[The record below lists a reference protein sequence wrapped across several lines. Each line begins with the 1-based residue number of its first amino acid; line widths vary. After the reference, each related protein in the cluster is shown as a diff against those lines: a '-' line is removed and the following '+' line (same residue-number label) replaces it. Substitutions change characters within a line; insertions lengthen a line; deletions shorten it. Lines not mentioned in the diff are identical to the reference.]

1 MGCHIVEASIA
12 VVRMSNIILPIVRML
27 RDLVSSQI
35 TSHGMEQLRPASLFF
50 ISFYDIGW
58 RVSQVTERGQIMQ
71 NSGFKLDK
79 LDLQRSFVSLGIADI
94 LQKGNTSS
102 RQLWHLQ
109 KGIVKWAIES
119 KLEVGEL
126 VLKVS
131 MSLYDREFDS
141 RTYLKD
147 NGESLWESCS
157 PGTQQTLESWI
168 NFFPI

>member
-1 MGCHIVEASIA
+1 M
-12 VVRMSNIILPIVRML
+12 
-27 RDLVSSQI
+27 
-35 TSHGMEQLRPASLFF
+35 
-50 ISFYDIGW
+50 
-58 RVSQVTERGQIMQ
+58 SQVTERGQIMQ

-79 LDLQRSFVSLGIADI
+79 LDLQCSFVSLGIADI

-157 PGTQQTLESWI
+157 PGT
-168 NFFPI
+168 

>member
-1 MGCHIVEASIA
+1 MGYIVEASIA
-12 VVRMSNIILPIVRML
+12 VVRMSNIILPIVRMI
-27 RDLVSSQI
+27 RVSKNV
-35 TSHGMEQLRPASLFF
+35 ERPGQQPDNVAPDGIVKASIIFF

-147 NGESLWESCS
+147 NGESLW
-157 PGTQQTLESWI
+157 L
-168 NFFPI
+168 FPRNVANT

>member
-1 MGCHIVEASIA
+1 VPHRRSQYCGCTDEQYYIAYCSYVERPGQQLDNVAPDGIVKASI
-12 VVRMSNIILPIVRML
+12 I
-27 RDLVSSQI
+27 
-35 TSHGMEQLRPASLFF
+35 FF

-58 RVSQVTERGQIMQ
+58 RVSQVAERGQIMQ

-147 NGESLWESCS
+147 NGESLW
-157 PGTQQTLESWI
+157 L
-168 NFFPI
+168 FPRNVANT